1 MGVIPCDRVG
11 CENIMCSRLSDRYG
25 YLCWE
30 CFDELVALGTTD
42 ILSFMMQE
50 PKREEKPD
58 QDFYEKIF
66 PDRRN

>member
-42 ILSFMMQE
+42 IL
-50 PKREEKPD
+50 
-58 QDFYEKIF
+58 
-66 PDRRN
+66 